1 MSELFYPHGGGAELA
16 TYLYAKLL
24 SERGFRI
31 VVVTNRFDG
40 EPSISKSENMTVR
53 RLALFEGSGSM
64 KYSTLLRTD
73 VLLSSAIKRLIA
85 WADVVYIPRFWFSA
99 ILLAKA
105 YKKTVVTHLH
115 DYIPVCPL
123 SNLFDVSKNVTC
135 NKKRFVCS
143 QKCIYAYERASNRS
157 FLGAM
162 ESTLLNSTFGW
173 FYTKL
178 IGLSDAVVCVSKA
191 QKHLILEN
199 HAILPSKVYVIYNP
213 LPYITETSLEVQG
226 DDFGYFGGPSYMKG
240 FHVLYKAA
248 ALVKSIKPVII
259 HATKFSNA
267 SKQGELLNHLGILT
281 YGKLGH
287 EEYRALYKQIRTVI
301 IPSVWAEPLPY
312 VVSEAVMG
320 GRIVIASRVGGIPEQ
335 VEGCEGTFL
344 FEPGDYK
351 ALAKDILYVGSL
363 SKEKTVEL
371 GAKNREFILK
381 KFNNEKIVG
390 EFIGLLKK
398 VID

>member
-16 TYLYAKLL
+16 TYLHAKLL

-31 VVVTNRFDG
+31 VVVTSRFDG
-40 EPSISKSENMTVR
+40 EPSISKSENMTIH
-53 RLALFEGSGSM
+53 RLALFQSSESV
-64 KYSTLLRTD
+64 KYSTLLRMD
-73 VLLSSAIKRLIA
+73 VLLSSFIRRLIS

-105 YKKTVVTHLH
+105 YKKNVVTHLH
-115 DYIPVCPL
+115 DYIPICPL
-123 SNLFDVSKNVTC
+123 ANLFDVSKNVAC
-135 NKKRFVCS
+135 NKKGSVCS
-143 QKCIYAYERASNRS
+143 QKCIYVYERTNNRNL
-157 FLGAM
+157 LGAM

-173 FYTKL
+173 FYSR
-178 IGLSDAVVCVSKA
+178 IISLSDAVVCVSKA
-191 QKHLILEN
+191 QKHLILKN

-213 LPYITETSLEVQG
+213 LPEITETGLEMQG

-240 FHVLYKAA
+240 FHVLCKAA
-248 ALVKSIKPVII
+248 AFVKSIKPVTI
-259 HATKFSNA
+259 HATKFSNP
-267 SKQGELLNHLGILT
+267 SKWSELPNHLGILT

-287 EEYRALYKQIRTVI
+287 EEYRTLYKQIRAVI

-312 VVSEAVMG
+312 VVSEAIMS

-335 VEGCEGTFL
+335 VVGCEGTFL

-351 ALAKDILYVGSL
+351 ALAKDILYVRSL

-371 GAKNREFILK
+371 GVKNREFIVK

-390 EFIGLLKK
+390 EFTDLLKK
-398 VID
+398 VIE